1 MLFNESLDGGAA
13 VPCFA
18 VRRLSTRLQN
28 SADKMAEGRGQS
40 QLAGTHQ
47 RAAIVVLSCWK
58 LLTSGMT
65 PLTPPRRADRE
76 RLWSKPST
84 GVTLGPSRRT
94 PRQLL
99 VLSTAA
105 AKLKTVRVSNPDVVI
120 DDIA

>member
-40 QLAGTHQ
+40 QLAGTLQ
-47 RAAIVVLSCWK
+47 WAASSFK
-58 LLTSGMT
+58 LLETFAEWNDSAHPTQASRPGDALVET
-65 PLTPPRRADRE
+65 FDRGLSRTKPTNSPPA
-76 RLWSKPST
+76 
-84 GVTLGPSRRT
+84 
-94 PRQLL
+94 L

-120 DDIA
+120 